1 VLRERALP
9 PADVVPAPVLVADG
23 AQHPG
28 RREAHPL
35 VKARARRVGE
45 RDDADRAA
53 ETLQREAPEQRRVQA
68 DADTLAVVLLMHVH
82 RHLDRPLVGTPRVEA
97 PAVGVAE
104 HAAARLAEK
113 PEPDLERRPDALPEL
128 LVAGRLGLEG
138 DGRIAH
144 VGRVDRE
151 HRGRVLLAGEAD
163 DRHRRRHTQADPST
177 L

>member
-1 VLRERALP
+1 PSQGGDQAQGDTVAVMT
-9 PADVVPAPVLVADG
+9 ATPVGGDLDG
-23 AQHPG
+23 
-28 RREAHPL
+28 PL
-35 VKARARRVGE
+35 I
-45 RDDADRAA
+45 RAA
-53 ETLQREAPEQRRVQA
+53 
-68 DADTLAVVLLMHVH
+68 
-82 RHLDRPLVGTPRVEA
+82 RVEA

-128 LVAGRLGLEG
+128 LLAGRLGLEG
-138 DGRIAH
+138 DGRMAH

-151 HRGRVLLAGEAD
+151 HRGRVLLAGETD